1 MKKVFVTLEGKS
13 LTKGEVNDDPV
24 VKILDWCGF
33 KETNTSVTYDKAR
46 VSFAYR
52 GSYPISQFIKEV
64 NFRLQN
70 DFGQKKGFS
79 KPKLEEDSVIT
90 RATVN
95 NREYEIKIFIG
106 NLLLKFNDKKE
117 K

>member
-24 VKILDWCGF
+24 VKVLNWCGF

-46 VSFAYR
+46 VSFAYQ
-52 GSYPISQFIKEV
+52 GGYPISQFIKEV

-70 DFGQKKGFS
+70 DFGEKGFS
-79 KPKLEEDSVIT
+79 KPKLEEDCVAT
-90 RATVN
+90 HATVKD
-95 NREYEIKIFIG
+95 REYEIKIFIG
-106 NLLLKFNDKKE
+106 NLVLKFNDKKE